1 MAGFIDRIKVW
12 TETKKVAEEL
22 AAAGRVLPSEKL
34 TPDSV
39 PHVAG
44 AAGSPHTALS
54 IDNVDCIEAGLA
66 LQAEGLNPVVLNLSD
81 DREAGGCIDLGS
93 GAQEES
99 IWRRT
104 AVCATQLQSFYP
116 LKCEA
121 IYSPSVLVLRR
132 PEREFYAWYAEAER
146 PVVSFIACPAI
157 KMPQWVVS
165 AEEPDGDLSLRAGLD
180 QTGGLLIHQGD
191 LKDRD
196 KMELAKRLRLILR
209 IAAAKGHDAV
219 VLGAM
224 GCGAWG
230 NPPRAVARVFA
241 SVLPEF
247 DGVFK
252 KIVIAIL
259 SAPGSRPHILQAF
272 TSVFDAVL
280 G

>member
-12 TETKKVAEEL
+12 TETKAVAEEL

-44 AAGSPHTALS
+44 AAGAPHTALS
-54 IDNVDCIEAGLA
+54 IDNVDCIEMA
-66 LQAEGLNPVVLNLSD
+66 LTLQTEGLNPVVLNLSD
-81 DREAGGCIDLGS
+81 DRDAGGCIDLGS

-132 PEREFYAWYAEAER
+132 PEREFYVWYAEAER
-146 PVVSFIACPAI
+146 PRVSFIACPAI
-157 KMPQWVVS
+157 KMPQWVAS
-165 AEEPDGDLSLRAGLD
+165 AEEPDGDLGL
-180 QTGGLLIHQGD
+180 
-191 LKDRD
+191 RD
-196 KMELAKRLRLILR
+196 KMELGKRLRLILR
-209 IAAAKGHDAV
+209 VAAAKGHDSV

-241 SVLPEF
+241 AVLPEF

-259 SAPGSRPHILQAF
+259 SPPGGRSTIMGAF